1 MFKVFNPNGTDKKD
15 QRQIFAGNSTG
26 IINLNNVKYEWAIQ
40 LWRQMRENFWIA
52 EKIDLSM
59 DVVTY
64 NQLTP
69 EEKRAFDGI
78 LAYLVFLDSVQV
90 SNIPHIVRPCTAPEV
105 SLCFGEQLSQ
115 EQLHSQS
122 YQYIIESIIPP
133 EKRDDIYEYWREDEI
148 LLNRCKLIG
157 DYYQSYIDN
166 PTEET
171 YTITLIADYILEGI
185 FFYTGFAFFYSL
197 ASRSLMCGCADI
209 FRMINRDELSHV
221 RLYQKLIQEK
231 MKSKFKDL
239 IEFYVKDMMQEAV
252 NAEIKWSEHII
263 GENILG
269 MPLSAVSEYIK
280 YLANTRLKAVG
291 VEPIYDNPKNRFK
304 HLERIADTSKDA
316 HVKQNFFDGT
326 VTSYQMSST
335 LEEWDF

>member
-1 MFKVFNPNGTDKKD
+1 MFKVFNPKGTDKKD
-15 QRQIFAGNSTG
+15 QRQIFGGNSTG

-59 DVVTY
+59 DVTIY

-122 YQYIIESIIPP
+122 YQYMIESIIPP
-133 EKRDDIYEYWREDEI
+133 ENRDDIYEYWREDKI
-148 LLNRCKLIG
+148 LFDRCKLIG
-157 DYYQSYIDN
+157 NYYQQYIDN
-166 PTEET
+166 PTDET
-171 YTITLIADYILEGI
+171 YTITLIADYILEGLY
-185 FFYTGFAFFYSL
+185 FYVGFVYFYNL

-209 FRMINRDELSHV
+209 FSLINRDELSHI

-239 IEFYVKDMMQEAV
+239 IEFYVKDMIQEAV
-252 NAEIKWSEHII
+252 RAEIKWSEHII
-263 GENILG
+263 GDKILG
-269 MPLSAVSEYIK
+269 MPLPAVSEYIK
-280 YLANTRLKAVG
+280 YLANLRLGALG
-291 VEPIYDNPKNRFK
+291 IAPIYDNTKNPFK
-304 HLERIADTSKDA
+304 HLEKIADVSKDA

-335 LEEWDF
+335 VEDWDF